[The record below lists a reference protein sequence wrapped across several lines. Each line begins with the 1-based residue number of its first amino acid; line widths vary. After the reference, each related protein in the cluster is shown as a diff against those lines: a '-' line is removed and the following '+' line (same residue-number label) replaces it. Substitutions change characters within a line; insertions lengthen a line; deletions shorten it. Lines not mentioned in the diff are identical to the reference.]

1 MIKDSQLL
9 LKPVKKKL
17 KKKKSSLSHTPIF
30 AGKHLAI
37 SNIWKGM
44 DKR

>member
-17 KKKKSSLSHTPIF
+17 KKKKNSLSQTGILTKNHP
-30 AGKHLAI
+30 AVC
-37 SNIWKGM
+37 NIQKGM

>member
-9 LKPVKKKL
+9 LKPVKQNL
-17 KKKKSSLSHTPIF
+17 KKKKSSLSHT
-30 AGKHLAI
+30 AI
-37 SNIWKGM
+37 LEKIRSPGSSIQKGM

>member
-9 LKPVKKKL
+9 LKPVKRKL

-30 AGKHLAI
+30 AKGHLAI
-37 SNIWKGM
+37 STIQKGM